1 MHLAAPRDGKDGATP
16 ADSLR
21 QRISDLVGDAT
32 LELSAR
38 DRQAAETCRA
48 FIPPGRAIYINFAP
62 GDSFAGSVE
71 AARQLSRAGFRPVP
85 HVAARYL
92 TGKVQLEDFL
102 ARLHGEAGVDEAL
115 AIAGDRGTAAG
126 PFHSSL
132 ELLESGAFE
141 KQGFKRIGIAGYP
154 EGHPKIS
161 TRALDNALRLKIAR
175 AHLAG
180 LSPVIVTQFAFDA
193 RPILDWARRMRGNGV
208 TAPLRVGLAGPA
220 SIGTLTKYALR
231 CGVGNSIRALMG
243 RQTSVTRLLTE
254 SGPEPVITG
263 LIRADGEE
271 LNIAGLHVFN
281 FGGVTRTGTW
291 MRAISRGDFALAG
304 EQTGFR
310 VIAGPA

>member
-16 ADSLR
+16 AALLH
-21 QRISDLVGDAT
+21 QRISDLVGGAT

-38 DRQAAETCRA
+38 DRQAAETCRG
-48 FIPPGRAIYINFAP
+48 FIPPGRAIYVNFAP

-126 PFHSSL
+126 PFLSSL
-132 ELLESGAFE
+132 EMIESGAFE
-141 KQGFKRIGIAGYP
+141 KHGFKRIGIAGYP

-193 RPILDWARRMRGNGV
+193 RPILDWIRRMRGGGV

-231 CGVGNSIRALMG
+231 CGVGNSIRALMS
-243 RQTSVTRLLTE
+243 RQTSVARLLTE
-254 SGPEPVITG
+254 SGPEPVIAC
-263 LIRADGEE
+263 LIRGETGE
-271 LNIAGLHVFN
+271 LDIAGLHFFN
-281 FGGVTRTGTW
+281 FGGIGRTGSW
-291 MRAISRGDFALAG
+291 MRKIARGDFALSG
-304 EQTGFR
+304 EATGFR
-310 VIAGPA
+310 VMTETA